1 MAQQEL
7 IQLFENLKIRVIW
20 DDEQEKYFFS
30 VVDIIRVLN
39 DNETIR
45 QATIY
50 WSVLKNRLKKEGA
63 DEVFTNC
70 KQLKLTAEDGKQR
83 LTDVADKEQLFRII
97 QSVPSKKAEPIKQ
110 WLAKVAAERIEQAI
124 DPEKSIDQA
133 IADFRKKGYSEHWI
147 NQRIKG
153 IEIRKKL
160 TDTWHDG
167 GIHTNEQFAN
177 LTDIITKGWSGMTT
191 REYKQHKGLR
201 KENLRDNMTDVELM
215 LNGLA
220 EAATTEINEKEKP
233 KGFTANAKTAKR
245 GGSVAGVARKKL
257 EKELGRT
264 VITKDKAIDYI
275 HPKDELPFPKKGK

>member
-1 MAQQEL
+1 MRDLCVFGGPAQAKKAKPLPHFQSYEMS
-7 IQLFENLKIRVIW
+7 N
-20 DDEQEKYFFS
+20 DEQKILLSANFEP
-30 VVDIIRVLN
+30 
-39 DNETIR
+39 
-45 QATIY
+45 IY
-50 WSVLKNRLKKEGA
+50 RHSGVA
-63 DEVFTNC
+63 DYYIYDRSNSTFTC
-70 KQLKLTAEDGKQR
+70 ISLDGKQR
-83 LTDVADKEQLFRII
+83 LTDVTDKEQLFRII
-97 QSVPSKKAEPIKQ
+97 QSVPSKKAEPIKL
-110 WLAKVAAERIEQAI
+110 WLAQVASERIEQAI

-153 IEIRKKL
+153 IGIRKKL

-201 KENLRDNMTDVELM
+201 KESLRDNMTDVELM

-233 KGFTANAKTAKR
+233 KGFAANAKTAKR

-257 EKELGRT
+257 EKELGRS
-264 VITKDKAIDYI
+264 VVTKDKAIDYI
-275 HPKDELPFPKKGK
+275 RPKDELPFPKKE